1 MGTPLERK
9 PSMDS
14 IKTSSTVDH
23 ELQIGHVS
31 GRHADS
37 LVRNLEGDDFDLAED
52 QRLLR
57 EISCAT
63 TGLKD
68 RFLKREGHNLL
79 LEGNYLRNNMNKN
92 SAGAKWP
99 LCVPRVEVSLPG
111 CTLSS
116 AHKLRIYNDLAKEFA
131 EGKLKGSIKSNFVIR
146 QREEVY
152 SESMKRRASVSPGP
166 GLEDDRASEASRDDV
181 GDAPAY
187 TYFQLAM
194 MRELWLKKT
203 KAWQAA
209 VLRSKEASLQA
220 HEKNLHRVT
229 ALLPGAGKPG
239 TREEKESKKL
249 WNLVGNRRLSAH
261 SVLAPVKLLG
271 KEPTDDGLCHLSL
284 NPNPLRHLSSMYP
297 RLGFRKPGVKAT
309 SRAAFTRYYESEV
322 LRPMRYT
329 MRYEM
334 GQSQLRKSMSAAAT
348 TLGSTASLDRGG
360 HSQSLGHLQMNS
372 LGMGT
377 VGTPPVN

>member
-99 LCVPRVEVSLPG
+99 LCVPRVEVSPPG
-111 CTLSS
+111 RTRVMQRRFNVSVPRAIVPEKAPTL
-116 AHKLRIYNDLAKEFA
+116 
-131 EGKLKGSIKSNFVIR
+131 
-146 QREEVY
+146 RER
-152 SESMKRRASVSPGP
+152 SER
-166 GLEDDRASEASRDDV
+166 
-181 GDAPAY
+181 
-187 TYFQLAM
+187 
-194 MRELWLKKT
+194 
-203 KAWQAA
+203 
-209 VLRSKEASLQA
+209 
-220 HEKNLHRVT
+220 
-229 ALLPGAGKPG
+229 
-239 TREEKESKKL
+239 
-249 WNLVGNRRLSAH
+249 
-261 SVLAPVKLLG
+261 
-271 KEPTDDGLCHLSL
+271 
-284 NPNPLRHLSSMYP
+284 
-297 RLGFRKPGVKAT
+297 
-309 SRAAFTRYYESEV
+309 
-322 LRPMRYT
+322 
-329 MRYEM
+329 
-334 GQSQLRKSMSAAAT
+334 
-348 TLGSTASLDRGG
+348 
-360 HSQSLGHLQMNS
+360 
-372 LGMGT
+372 
-377 VGTPPVN
+377 

>member
-1 MGTPLERK
+1 MQLNICDVSSAPEAAASAGALSARASSAMGTPLERK

-57 EISCAT
+57 DISCAT

-79 LEGNYLRNNMNKN
+79 LEGNYLRNNMTKN

-152 SESMKRRASVSPGP
+152 SESMKRRAS
-166 GLEDDRASEASRDDV
+166 
-181 GDAPAY
+181 
-187 TYFQLAM
+187 
-194 MRELWLKKT
+194 
-203 KAWQAA
+203 
-209 VLRSKEASLQA
+209 A

-297 RLGFRKPGVKAT
+297 RLGFRKPGAT